1 MTKQIEVRPL
11 MPHIYRA
18 WDAPSGRMVWKCNEQ
33 SAGRWG
39 LGISLGLKLDWRRA
53 WKWCQEQNAKA
64 DLVAV
69 ALMASC
75 AEFDAQ
81 VVLAADLV
89 APMAADH

>member
-53 WKWCQEQNAKA
+53 RQWCHEQNAK
-64 DLVAV
+64 
-69 ALMASC
+69 
-75 AEFDAQ
+75 
-81 VVLAADLV
+81 VLIPSNSGLISSV
-89 APMAADH
+89 PTGHTQEQQ